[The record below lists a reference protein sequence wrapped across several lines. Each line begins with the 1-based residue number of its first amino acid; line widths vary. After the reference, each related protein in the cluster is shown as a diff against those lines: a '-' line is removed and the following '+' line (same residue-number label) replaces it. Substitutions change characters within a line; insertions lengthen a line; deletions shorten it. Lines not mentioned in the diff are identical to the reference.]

1 MEKIFSEVFAA
12 AYAANIHNAAN
23 IHKSTHDEHMEAI
36 QRASQAAYTA
46 VAKFRELE
54 VSTAPK
60 SVLNPYR

>member
-12 AYAANIHNAAN
+12 AYAANIHKGMNS
-23 IHKSTHDEHMEAI
+23 HGEHMEAI
-36 QRASQAAYTA
+36 QRASQAAYLA